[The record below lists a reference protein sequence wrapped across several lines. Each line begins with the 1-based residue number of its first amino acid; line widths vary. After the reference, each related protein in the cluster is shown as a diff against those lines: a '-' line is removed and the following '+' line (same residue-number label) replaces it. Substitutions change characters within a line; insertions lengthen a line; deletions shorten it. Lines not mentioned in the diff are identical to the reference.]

1 MEPFNAPQQIWG
13 LHDLAEEIKMLKAAQ
28 FEHADRLTQH
38 TERIGRLEQQQDDS
52 KIRSLW
58 GTPSPFPPM
67 LSSGSF
73 SQRRLSSHGSRLFL
87 PIPFWI
93 CLNFFG
99 LTFSL
104 CSIEQ
109 VNSGPTDD
117 FNDFDEQQ
125 QQSLLA
131 ELRLDDV
138 DVPRRG
144 ASRANSVRFDD
155 SAIQNHWIHD
165 SQSSNDYFGHRNSN
179 SLGGGYPMTERSS
192 SHKSDYKSDGRQ
204 SSMRSYGDNSSFFDG
219 DIGTTFHPSIQSLD
233 ILDCDA
239 HRPSAPTSGPAPA
252 IIRCWLDNT
261 SSFDSLLYAVVC
273 TGSVK
278 SLVDISLITR
288 FGLQEQ
294 MTREKDG
301 EYKIS
306 LAIYLPDAAIQQPI
320 RGNGQ
325 TQLPKLTVRFTVVPS
340 RKPSCAKSEVGIFL
354 GSDVLSDHMGD
365 VLFSQSQ
372 LLLYVDDGRKMFVP
386 FARPDVQVGFSD
398 VCTIHIGDQLSE
410 QQLGEIFPQ
419 ASTCHQGQGP
429 ARPDDSRIGIEE
441 PARVQLPVS
450 SPKPVRGRKA
460 AVIISSVSSPKSPT
474 ALDETLSKDNS
485 RRNSIRQSGGS
496 GNKEHEQGRGEDFGV
511 GSEFSNEAGVS
522 SSEDEILK
530 ESRHTSRRSRSD
542 GEGALWNTSRIK
554 PNEPAAGGSKGTIG
568 VWESW
573 RKGQMGQ
580 KKDTQVPSRGM
591 KVLRTSK
598 SSSLSDVR
606 ASHQSGGGGDVPA
619 DEPDSNTTVSPQ
631 GFTRAD
637 SSLNAGIPSAGEKGV
652 FRSQRRT
659 SSAEVTSSFLAGNPA
674 LIPKPKSSN
683 VVGGASAFHWMA
695 PKFSTSAVE

>member
-1 MEPFNAPQQIWG
+1 M
-13 LHDLAEEIKMLKAAQ
+13 
-28 FEHADRLTQH
+28 
-38 TERIGRLEQQQDDS
+38 
-52 KIRSLW
+52 SL
-58 GTPSPFPPM
+58 
-67 LSSGSF
+67 
-73 SQRRLSSHGSRLFL
+73 
-87 PIPFWI
+87 
-93 CLNFFG
+93 
-99 LTFSL
+99 
-104 CSIEQ
+104 IEQ
-109 VNSGPTDD
+109 INSEPADD
-117 FNDFDEQQ
+117 FNDFDEEQ

-165 SQSSNDYFGHRNSN
+165 SQSSNDYFGHRNNN

-219 DIGTTFHPSIQSLD
+219 DIGIPFHPPIQNLD

-239 HRPSAPTSGPAPA
+239 HRPSAPSSGPAPA

-278 SLVDISLITR
+278 SLVDISLITQ

-306 LAIYLPDAAIQQPI
+306 LAIYLPDATIQQPT

-325 TQLPKLTVRFTVVPS
+325 TQLPRLTVCFTVVPS
-340 RKPSCAKSEVGIFL
+340 RKSNHAKSEVGIFL

-386 FARPDVQVGFSD
+386 FARPDAQVGVSD
-398 VCTIHIGDQLSE
+398 ICTIHIGDQLSE

-419 ASTCHQGQGP
+419 TSACCQGQEP
-429 ARPDDSRIGIEE
+429 ARPDDSGIGINE
-441 PARVQLPVS
+441 PTRAQLPVS

-460 AVIISSVSSPKSPT
+460 AIINSVLSPEPPT
-474 ALDETLSKDNS
+474 APDETSSKDNS
-485 RRNSIRQSGGS
+485 RRNSIRQSAGS
-496 GNKEHEQGRGEDFGV
+496 GNKRRELGRGEDFVV
-511 GSEFSNEAGVS
+511 GFEFSNEAGVS

-530 ESRHTSRRSRSD
+530 ESGHTSRRSRSD
-542 GEGALWNTSRIK
+542 GEGGLWNSNNIK
-554 PNEPAAGGSKGTIG
+554 PNESAVRGSKGTVG

-580 KKDTQVPSRGM
+580 KKDTQTPSRGM

-606 ASHQSGGGGDVPA
+606 ANHQPGGGGDVLA
-619 DEPDSNTTVSPQ
+619 DESNSNSTVAPQ
-631 GFTRAD
+631 GFTRAG
-637 SSLNAGIPSAGEKGV
+637 SSLSAGTPGVGEKGN

-659 SSAEVTSSFLAGNPA
+659 SSAEIQSPFSVGNSV

-695 PKFSTSAVE
+695 PKASTPAVE

>member
-1 MEPFNAPQQIWG
+1 M
-13 LHDLAEEIKMLKAAQ
+13 
-28 FEHADRLTQH
+28 
-38 TERIGRLEQQQDDS
+38 
-52 KIRSLW
+52 
-58 GTPSPFPPM
+58 
-67 LSSGSF
+67 
-73 SQRRLSSHGSRLFL
+73 
-87 PIPFWI
+87 
-93 CLNFFG
+93 
-99 LTFSL
+99 
-104 CSIEQ
+104 IEQ
-109 VNSGPTDD
+109 INSEPADD
-117 FNDFDEQQ
+117 FNDFDEAQ

-204 SSMRSYGDNSSFFDG
+204 SSIRSYGDNSSFFDG
-219 DIGTTFHPSIQSLD
+219 DIGTPFHPPIQNFD

-278 SLVDISLITR
+278 SLVDFSLITR
-288 FGLQEQ
+288 FGLQDQ
-294 MTREKDG
+294 MIREKGG

-306 LAIYLPDAAIQQPI
+306 LAIYLPDATIQQPT

-325 TQLPKLTVRFTVVPS
+325 TQLPRLTVHFTVVPS
-340 RKPSCAKSEVGIFL
+340 RGSNHVEREVGIFL
-354 GSDVLSDHMGD
+354 GSDILSDHMGD

-386 FARPDVQVGFSD
+386 FARPSVQVGFSD

-410 QQLGEIFPQ
+410 QRLEIFPQ
-419 ASTCHQGQGP
+419 PSVCRQGQGQEP
-429 ARPDDSRIGIEE
+429 VRLGDSGIGIGE
-441 PARVQLPVS
+441 PTTVQLPVS

-460 AVIISSVSSPKSPT
+460 AVISSVSLPESPAVP
-474 ALDETLSKDNS
+474 DETLSKDNS
-485 RRNSIRQSGGS
+485 RRNSIHNSGGN
-496 GNKEHEQGRGEDFGV
+496 GNKGRELGLKEGSGV
-511 GSEFSNEAGVS
+511 GFESSNEAGVS
-522 SSEDEILK
+522 SNEEEIPK

-542 GEGALWNTSRIK
+542 GGGGLWNSSRTK
-554 PNEPAAGGSKGTIG
+554 PNETVAGGSKGTMG

-573 RKGQMGQ
+573 RKGPVGQ
-580 KKDTQVPSRGM
+580 KDDARAPPRGM

-606 ASHQSGGGGDVPA
+606 VNHQSGGSGVPA
-619 DEPDSNTTVSPQ
+619 DQSNSNTTVVAPQ
-631 GFTRAD
+631 SFAGID
-637 SSLNAGIPSAGEKGV
+637 SSLSTGTLGAGEKGI

-659 SSAEVTSSFLAGNPA
+659 SSAEIQYSFSMGNSA

-695 PKFSTSAVE
+695 PKASTSAVE

>member
-1 MEPFNAPQQIWG
+1 MSLIEP
-13 LHDLAEEIKMLKAAQ
+13 
-28 FEHADRLTQH
+28 
-38 TERIGRLEQQQDDS
+38 
-52 KIRSLW
+52 
-58 GTPSPFPPM
+58 
-67 LSSGSF
+67 
-73 SQRRLSSHGSRLFL
+73 
-87 PIPFWI
+87 
-93 CLNFFG
+93 
-99 LTFSL
+99 
-104 CSIEQ
+104 
-109 VNSGPTDD
+109 VNSEPADD
-117 FNDFDEQQ
+117 FNDFDEQ

-165 SQSSNDYFGHRNSN
+165 SQNSNDYFGNRNNS

-192 SHKSDYKSDGRQ
+192 SHKSDYKSDYKSDGRQ

-219 DIGTTFHPSIQSLD
+219 DIGSLFHPPLQNLD

-239 HRPSAPTSGPAPA
+239 HRPSAPACGPAPA

-278 SLVDISLITR
+278 SLVDISLVTR
-288 FGLQEQ
+288 FGLQDQ
-294 MTREKDG
+294 MTKEKDG

-306 LAIYLPDAAIQQPI
+306 LAIYLPDATIQQPT

-325 TQLPKLTVRFTVVPS
+325 TQLPRLTVRFTVVPS
-340 RKPSCAKSEVGIFL
+340 RRSNPAENEVGIFL

-386 FARPDVQVGFSD
+386 FARPDAQVGFSD
-398 VCTIHIGDQLSE
+398 VCTMHIGDQLSE
-410 QQLGEIFPQ
+410 QQLEELCSQ
-419 ASTCHQGQGP
+419 APGNRQEQGP
-429 ARPDDSRIGIEE
+429 TIRPDRINGSTKGDGSGIGMEE
-441 PARVQLPVS
+441 SIRAHLPVS

-460 AVIISSVSSPKSPT
+460 AVISSVSSPEPST
-474 ALDETLSKDNS
+474 APDGAPNKDNC
-485 RRNSIRQSGGS
+485 RRNSIHCSGGN
-496 GNKEHEQGRGEDFGV
+496 GLDKRRGLGRREGFSV
-511 GSEFSNEAGVS
+511 GAEFSHEAGAS
-522 SSEDEILK
+522 SNEDEITK
-530 ESRHTSRRSRSD
+530 EARYTDRGARSD
-542 GEGALWNTSRIK
+542 GEGSLWNSSSIK
-554 PNEPAAGGSKGTIG
+554 SNELGIGGSKSAVG

-573 RKGQMGQ
+573 RKGQAQ
-580 KKDTQVPSRGM
+580 KKDSQVPTRGM

-598 SSSLSDVR
+598 SSSLSDAR
-606 ASHQSGGGGDVPA
+606 ANSQSEGVATTPV
-619 DEPDSNTTVSPQ
+619 DELDSNTTAAPH
-631 GFTRAD
+631 GFIRTD
-637 SSLNAGIPSAGEKGV
+637 SSLSASATSAGEKLI
-652 FRSQRRT
+652 RSQRRT
-659 SSAEVTSSFLAGNPA
+659 SSAEIQSSFSMGNPA

-695 PKFSTSAVE
+695 QKTPMSSAE

>member
-1 MEPFNAPQQIWG
+1 M
-13 LHDLAEEIKMLKAAQ
+13 
-28 FEHADRLTQH
+28 
-38 TERIGRLEQQQDDS
+38 
-52 KIRSLW
+52 
-58 GTPSPFPPM
+58 
-67 LSSGSF
+67 
-73 SQRRLSSHGSRLFL
+73 
-87 PIPFWI
+87 
-93 CLNFFG
+93 
-99 LTFSL
+99 
-104 CSIEQ
+104 IEQ
-109 VNSGPTDD
+109 INSEPVDD
-117 FNDFDEQQ
+117 FNNFDEEQ

-219 DIGTTFHPSIQSLD
+219 DIGTPFHPPIQSLD

-278 SLVDISLITR
+278 SLVDISLVTR
-288 FGLQEQ
+288 FGLQDQ
-294 MTREKDG
+294 MIKKKDG

-306 LAIYLPDAAIQQPI
+306 LAIYLPDATIQQPT

-325 TQLPKLTVRFTVVPS
+325 TQLPRLTVRFTVVPS
-340 RKPSCAKSEVGIFL
+340 RKPGYAESEVGIFL

-398 VCTIHIGDQLSE
+398 VCTMHIGDQLS
-410 QQLGEIFPQ
+410 QQELEEIFPCRQ
-419 ASTCHQGQGP
+419 EQGP
-429 ARPDDSRIGIEE
+429 TDHSVVTIDE

-450 SPKPVRGRKA
+450 SPKPVQGRKA
-460 AVIISSVSSPKSPT
+460 AVISDVPLPGSPT
-474 ALDETLSKDNS
+474 VLDETPSRDNS
-485 RRNSIRQSGGS
+485 RMNSIHYSRGS
-496 GNKEHEQGRGEDFGV
+496 GDKRRELGRREDFGV
-511 GSEFSNEAGVS
+511 EFEFSNEATVS
-522 SSEDEILK
+522 SNEDEVPK
-530 ESRHTSRRSRSD
+530 GSRHFGRRSRSD
-542 GEGALWNTSRIK
+542 GEGSLWNPGRTR
-554 PNEPAAGGSKGTIG
+554 PNEPATRASKGTMG

-573 RKGQMGQ
+573 RKGQTTQ
-580 KKDTQVPSRGM
+580 KRDTQVPPRGM

-606 ASHQSGGGGDVPA
+606 ASHQSEGGGAA
-619 DEPDSNTTVSPQ
+619 DEPNPNATVARQS
-631 GFTRAD
+631 FARTD
-637 SSLNAGIPSAGEKGV
+637 SSLSASTPGTGERGI

-659 SSAEVTSSFLAGNPA
+659 SSVEIQSSLSMGNPT

-695 PKFSTSAVE
+695 PKTPASAVE

>member
-1 MEPFNAPQQIWG
+1 M
-13 LHDLAEEIKMLKAAQ
+13 
-28 FEHADRLTQH
+28 
-38 TERIGRLEQQQDDS
+38 
-52 KIRSLW
+52 
-58 GTPSPFPPM
+58 
-67 LSSGSF
+67 
-73 SQRRLSSHGSRLFL
+73 
-87 PIPFWI
+87 
-93 CLNFFG
+93 
-99 LTFSL
+99 
-104 CSIEQ
+104 
-109 VNSGPTDD
+109 
-117 FNDFDEQQ
+117 
-125 QQSLLA
+125 
-131 ELRLDDV
+131 
-138 DVPRRG
+138 PRRG

-165 SQSSNDYFGHRNSN
+165 SQSSSDYFGHRNGN

-204 SSMRSYGDNSSFFDG
+204 SSIRSYGDNSSFFDG
-219 DIGTTFHPSIQSLD
+219 DIGTPFHLPIQNLD

-278 SLVDISLITR
+278 SLVDISLVTR
-288 FGLQEQ
+288 FGLQDQ
-294 MTREKDG
+294 ITREKGG

-306 LAIYLPDAAIQQPI
+306 LAIYLPDATIQQPT

-325 TQLPKLTVRFTVVPS
+325 TQLPRLTVCFTVVPS
-340 RKPSCAKSEVGIFL
+340 RKSSRAESEVGIFL

-410 QQLGEIFPQ
+410 QPLEEIFSQP
-419 ASTCHQGQGP
+419 SVCHQGQEP
-429 ARPDDSRIGIEE
+429 VRPDDSGIGIGE
-441 PARVQLPVS
+441 PATVQLPVS

-460 AVIISSVSSPKSPT
+460 AVISSVSLPEPPT
-474 ALDETLSKDNS
+474 VPDETSSKDNS
-485 RRNSIRQSGGS
+485 RRNSIHHSGRD
-496 GNKEHEQGRGEDFGV
+496 GNKGRELGLKESSGV
-511 GSEFSNEAGVS
+511 GFEFSNEAGVS
-522 SSEDEILK
+522 SNEDEIPK

-542 GEGALWNTSRIK
+542 GEGDLWNSSCVE
-554 PNEPAAGGSKGTIG
+554 PNETAAGGPKGTMG

-573 RKGQMGQ
+573 RKGPMRQ
-580 KKDTQVPSRGM
+580 KNDAQAPSRGM

-606 ASHQSGGGGDVPA
+606 VNHQSGGGGGSSSVPA
-619 DEPDSNTTVSPQ
+619 DQPNSNATVAPQ
-631 GFTRAD
+631 GFTRTD
-637 SSLNAGIPSAGEKGV
+637 SSPSTGIPPGTGEKGV

-659 SSAEVTSSFLAGNPA
+659 SSAEIQYSFSMGNSA

-695 PKFSTSAVE
+695 PKASTSAVE